1 MKYRHLMKTAAL
13 AGAIATLGVSASAQA
28 DVKLNGSGASFPFP
42 IYSAWFKQFST
53 DKQVEKAFNP
63 TGARVDYQA
72 KGSGA
77 GIKDLQ
83 EGAVD
88 FAGSDAA
95 MNDEEIA
102 VVKAKQGKDVVLLPM
117 TAGEVVLAYN
127 LKGVDE
133 LKLPR
138 DIYPQIFSGEITNW
152 NDPKLAEANPG
163 VDLPD
168 ETITVVVRS
177 DSSGT
182 SYVFTGHLSKIYPK
196 FKDTVGHSKSPNWP
210 SQANFI
216 KAPKNDGIMAQIK
229 QNEGTIGYVEYGYA
243 KLTGHK
249 QVAELENKAG
259 NFVAP
264 GPESGAA
271 AVASAEFPEGTLPGG
286 GPDLRAWVYDPTG
299 ENAYPI
305 ASMTWLLLYTT
316 YEADKLAVIQDL
328 ITYMTSEDAQSQADA
343 LGYVPLPDDV
353 IEKVRE
359 AAKTIQ

>member
-1 MKYRHLMKTAAL
+1 MKYMHLLRTTAL
-13 AGAIATLGVSASAQA
+13 AGAIASLGVSATAQA

-53 DKQVEKAFNP
+53 DKKVKKEFNP

-102 VVKAKQGKDVVLLPM
+102 VVKDKQGKDVVLLPM

-127 LKGVDE
+127 IKGVDE

-138 DIYPQIFSGEITNW
+138 DVYPKIFSGEITNW
-152 NDPKLAEANPG
+152 NDPKLAEANPDA
-163 VDLPD
+163 DLPD
-168 ETITVVVRS
+168 EKITVVVRS

-182 SYVFTGHLSKIYPK
+182 SYVFTGHMSEIYPA

-210 SQANFI
+210 GQANFI

-243 KLTGHK
+243 KLTRHE

-271 AVASAEFPEGTLPGG
+271 AIASAEFPEGTLPGG
-286 GPDLRAWVYDPTG
+286 APDLRAWVYDPAG

-305 ASMTWLLLYTT
+305 ASMTWLLFYTD
-316 YEADKLAVIQDL
+316 YEDDTLEVIQNL
-328 ITYMTSEDAQSQADA
+328 ITYTTSEAAQGQADG

-359 AAKTIQ
+359 AAKSIQ